1 MRIKKAKR
9 EDRRSGET
17 RGKDP
22 DFKKE
27 KKKSFHPGKH
37 QTMVNQYK
45 TEEKVGPNREK

>member
-27 KKKSFHPGKH
+27 KKNLSTQANTKLW
-37 QTMVNQYK
+37 
-45 TEEKVGPNREK
+45 